1 MMSNGRD
8 NHIKTLGFLMERF
21 RKNNFTQQMEVLY
34 LIRRYWK
41 SALGE
46 QLAAH
51 AWPAKL
57 GQREFLV
64 YVDDSSWLSQYHLY
78 KDDIREKIQKTLERR
93 EKLYYKIP
101 KFRFMLRDSIP
112 HFEDVVPPHEIILKL
127 SEETRK
133 IIDQKLAGVKDPE
146 LKQALRRY
154 FITSSLVEEKRVTE
168 D

>member
-1 MMSNGRD
+1 MSGGRD
-8 NHIKTLGFLMERF
+8 NHIKTLSFLMKRF
-21 RKNNFTQQMEVLY
+21 RKNNFSRQMEVLF

-41 SALGE
+41 SAIGE

-64 YVDDSSWLSQYHLY
+64 YVDDSFWLSQYHLY
-78 KDDIREKIQKTLERR
+78 KDDIREKLQAKLQQR
-93 EKLYYKIP
+93 EKLRYKIP

-112 HFEDVVPPHEIILKL
+112 HFEDDIPSHEVVLKL

-133 IIDQKLAGVKDPE
+133 KIDKKVAGINDKD
-146 LKQALRRY
+146 LKQALRQY
-154 FITSSLVEEKRVTE
+154 FIVSSLIMENEEEEIK
-168 D
+168 